1 MSEPNKER
9 PVSPVNGVPLPIGKP
24 FTKGDTRAKECQEK
38 GTATKRVRKT
48 LREEL
53 LNLLSAEMI
62 DDEGYK
68 VQTQTSMSV
77 ALINEALKGNTR
89 AYEIIRDTIG
99 EKPVEK
105 VALADV
111 EQSVI
116 DEVESAVLGESI
128 SLSDA
133 ERDDAK

>member
-1 MSEPNKER
+1 VRKASKER

-24 FTKGDTRAKECQEK
+24 FTKGDPRAKECQEK

-53 LNLLSAEMI
+53 LYLLS
-62 DDEGYK
+62 DG
-68 VQTQTSMSV
+68 QTQTSLSV
-77 ALINEALKGNTR
+77 ALINEGLKGNTR

-105 VALADV
+105 VAIADV

>member
-1 MSEPNKER
+1 MRKASKER

-24 FTKGDTRAKECQEK
+24 FTKGDPRAKECQEK

-53 LNLLSAEMI
+53 LYLLS
-62 DDEGYK
+62 DG
-68 VQTQTSMSV
+68 QTQTSLSV
-77 ALINEALKGNTR
+77 ALINEGLKGNTR

-105 VALADV
+105 VAIADV

-116 DEVESAVLGESI
+116 DEVESAVMGEAI
-128 SLSDA
+128 SLNDA

>member
-1 MSEPNKER
+1 MRKASKER

-24 FTKGDTRAKECQEK
+24 FTKGDPRAKECQEK

-53 LNLLSAEMI
+53 LYLLS
-62 DDEGYK
+62 DG
-68 VQTQTSMSV
+68 QTQTSLSV
-77 ALINEALKGNTR
+77 ALINEGLKGNTR
-89 AYEIIRDTIG
+89 AFEIIRDTIG

-105 VALADV
+105 VAIADV

-128 SLSDA
+128 SLSGA

>member
-9 PVSPVNGVPLPIGKP
+9 PVSPVNGVHLPIGKP
-24 FTKGDTRAKECQEK
+24 FTKGDPRAKECQKK

-105 VALADV
+105 VAIADV

-116 DEVESAVLGESI
+116 DEVESAVMGESI

>member
-1 MSEPNKER
+1 MDDENKSMTNR

-24 FTKGDTRAKECQEK
+24 FTKGDPRAKECQEK

-53 LNLLSAEMI
+53 LYLLS
-62 DDEGYK
+62 DG
-68 VQTQTSMSV
+68 QTQTSLSV
-77 ALINEALKGNTR
+77 ALINEGLKGNTR
-89 AYEIIRDTIG
+89 AFEIIRDTIG